1 MFFHMFTD
9 QYLNF
14 FPQQPSIQT
23 LTLLL
28 IGLLEMFN
36 LRRLSQILDINVI
49 LSSDRKL
56 TTEATLGR
64 CCIPITPINIS
75 SNFVN
80 IEIIS

>member
-23 LTLLL
+23 LTHLL
-28 IGLLEMFN
+28 IELLEMFN
-36 LRRLSQILDINVI
+36 LRRLSQILDINAI
-49 LSSDRKL
+49 LSSDKMF
-56 TTEATLGR
+56 
-64 CCIPITPINIS
+64 IPITPINIS